1 MNKKLLFLITFLLLI
16 SLSSVVSASL
26 TDNLISYWKFDETSG
41 TTAYDEIGSNNLTL
55 NDNAKLLFGTGS
67 DASIKYDGTN
77 NVGSLYDLLS
87 NRTSVNLRFTTNVTG
102 DLVFSGMASVASIS
116 VSAEMESTVS
126 YSVEFTGKGALTKA
140 TVVSPGS

>member
-1 MNKKLLFLITFLLLI
+1 MATTGKFNGTLLNVYLDNVIIGCAT
-16 SLSSVVSASL
+16 SSELSINADLADATCKDDGGWADHIHGLRDWSVS
-26 TDNLISYWKFDETSG
+26 TDGLV
-41 TTAYDEIGSNNLTL
+41 
-55 NDNAKLLFGTGS
+55 
-67 DASIKYDGTN
+67 KYDGAN

-87 NRTSVNLRFTTNVTG
+87 NRTSVNLRFTTNDTG

-116 VSAEMESTVS
+116 VSAEMESAVS